1 MTPWSLPQG
10 CASARLRV
18 AERIAYL
25 MAHYDISETM
35 ALWDVLDD
43 PDWHDTLCLANRNSD
58 TVPSIQTL
66 RLIFRR
72 SRIEPHADTLVTDGL
87 SPKQLELFNLLKN
100 QMHPHDATY
109 FIQ

>member
-10 CASARLRV
+10 CVSARLRV
-18 AERIAYL
+18 AEHIAYL

-35 ALWDVLDD
+35 ALKDILDD
-43 PDWHDTLCLANRNSD
+43 PDWHGTLRLANRNSD
-58 TVPSIQTL
+58 TLPTIQTV

-72 SRIEPHADTLVTDGL
+72 APRRHPRHG
-87 SPKQLELFNLLKN
+87 PQLELFNLL
-100 QMHPHDATY
+100 HPRDATY